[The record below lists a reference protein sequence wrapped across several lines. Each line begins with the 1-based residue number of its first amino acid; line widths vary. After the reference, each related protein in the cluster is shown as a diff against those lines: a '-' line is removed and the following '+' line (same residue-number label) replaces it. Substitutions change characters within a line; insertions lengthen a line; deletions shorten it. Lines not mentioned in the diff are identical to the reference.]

1 MGLDYAEKVAR
12 SFRKGLDR
20 ARVAAS
26 TPTLFTQQPDSTPR
40 SYAATIMN
48 GHHLDVGDERSAR
61 LVGDQV
67 IVMDGFTHVARI
79 DNPSAELKEA
89 LKTGRG
95 GCATVRDVHEAAS
108 TAEVT
113 IC

>member
-20 ARVAAS
+20 TRVAAS
-26 TPTLFTQQPDSTPR
+26 TPTLFTQEPNSVPR
-40 SYAATIMN
+40 SYAAKILK
-48 GHHLDVGDERSAR
+48 GHHLEAGDERSAR

-67 IVMDGFTHVARI
+67 IVMDGFTQVAII
-79 DNPSAELKEA
+79 DNPSADLKEA
-89 LKTGRG
+89 LKRGHG
-95 GCATVRDVHEAAS
+95 GCATVRDVHEAAR

>member
-20 ARVAAS
+20 TRVAAS
-26 TPTLFTQQPDSTPR
+26 TPTLFTQQPDCAPR
-40 SYAATIMN
+40 SYAANILK
-48 GHHLDVGDERSAR
+48 GHNLAVGDERSAR

-67 IVMDGFTHVARI
+67 MVMDGFTHIATV
-79 DNPSAELKEA
+79 NSPSGELKDA
-89 LKTGRG
+89 LKKGHG
-95 GCATVRDVHEAAS
+95 GCATVRDVHEAAR